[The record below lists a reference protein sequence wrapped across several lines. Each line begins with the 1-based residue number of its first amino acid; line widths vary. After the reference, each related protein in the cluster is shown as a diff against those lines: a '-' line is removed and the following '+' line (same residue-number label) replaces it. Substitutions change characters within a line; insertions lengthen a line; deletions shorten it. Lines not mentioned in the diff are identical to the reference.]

1 MEPEISYLGVFPICV
16 EIFSFSSWL
25 ELNKNA
31 LKSRFL
37 LWWANLKR
45 NFLGDEGGG
54 QALGNLKEWKK
65 WKIVKIVKI
74 AKNEKMKKCKKCH
87 FFDFWQKWIR
97 LIFAFSI
104 EINRFDEI
112 VFLIE
117 LSILYELSL
126 IQIVYWFDSLYEL
139 FNWTSQSNIFHP
151 SSVCF
156 PIGD

>member
-1 MEPEISYLGVFPICV
+1 MIFLWFGLYSVSEMSYLSDFPIYDWILMEPEISYLGVFPYSV
-16 EIFSFSSWL
+16 KIFSFSSWL

-74 AKNEKMKKCKKCH
+74 AKNEKIKKWKKCH
-87 FFDFWQKWIR
+87 FFDFWQKWMK

-104 EINRFDEI
+104 
-112 VFLIE
+112 
-117 LSILYELSL
+117 
-126 IQIVYWFDSLYEL
+126 
-139 FNWTSQSNIFHP
+139 
-151 SSVCF
+151 
-156 PIGD
+156 